1 MSFEVLLRRGP
12 PSDHIAAQARREKN
26 QAPRSGCGRGR
37 TFGGTQG
44 EGVIVLNEPI
54 IGSEFV
60 A

>member
-26 QAPRSGCGRGR
+26 QAPRSGVRAR
-37 TFGGTQG
+37 KHFRRNSRR
-44 EGVIVLNEPI
+44 GVIVLNEPI